1 MEGGHRWKIDVSA
14 AALLFQRAGRFAG
27 NVRWIYLIIVNKEC
41 NDAYNIS
48 HVVNI
53 YMASDGNTIKAV
65 AGTSTRGGI
74 LGKYKTIESARKAFD
89 ILMKRIEVS
98 SREIVYMPTD
108 EEVEREIKAGNKMH
122 SINGKKQ
129 KGHGGS

>member
-1 MEGGHRWKIDVSA
+1 M
-14 AALLFQRAGRFAG
+14 
-27 NVRWIYLIIVNKEC
+27 IIVNKEH

-48 HVVNI
+48 HIVNI

-65 AGTSTRGGI
+65 AGTSTMGGI
-74 LGKYKTIESARKAFD
+74 LGKYKTIESARKAFE

-108 EEVEREIKAGNKMH
+108 DEVEREIKAGNKVH
-122 SINGKKQ
+122 NINGKKQ
-129 KGHGGS
+129 RGHGGS

>member
-1 MEGGHRWKIDVSA
+1 MEGGLTWEIDVSA
-14 AALLFQRAGRFAG
+14 AVLLFQRAGGFAE
-27 NVRWIYLIIVNKEC
+27 NMRWIYLIIVNKER

-48 HVVNI
+48 HIVNI
-53 YMASDGNTIKAV
+53 YMASDVNTIKAV

-74 LGKYKTIESARKAFD
+74 LGKYKTFESARKAFE

-108 EEVEREIKAGNKMH
+108 DEVEREVKAGNKLH
-122 SINGKKQ
+122 GINGKKQ

>member
-1 MEGGHRWKIDVSA
+1 M
-14 AALLFQRAGRFAG
+14 
-27 NVRWIYLIIVNKEC
+27 IVVKKDH

-74 LGKYKTIESARKAFD
+74 LGKYKTFESARKAFE

-108 EEVEREIKAGNKMH
+108 DEVEREIKAGNKIH
-122 SINGKKQ
+122 GISGKKQ

>member
-1 MEGGHRWKIDVSA
+1 MENRCVCCGSVIPD
-14 AALLFQRAGRFAG
+14 GRQ
-27 NVRWIYLIIVNKEC
+27 VCRKCEVDILIIVNKEY

-53 YMASDGNTIKAV
+53 YMSSDGNTIKAV

-74 LGKYKTIESARKAFD
+74 LGKYKTFESARKAFE

-108 EEVEREIKAGNKMH
+108 DEVEREIKAGNKAH

>member
-14 AALLFQRAGRFAG
+14 AVQLFQRVGRFAE
-27 NVRWIYLIIVNKEC
+27 NVRWIYLIIVNKER

-48 HVVNI
+48 HIVNI

-74 LGKYKTIESARKAFD
+74 LGKYKTIELARKAFE

-108 EEVEREIKAGNKMH
+108 DEVEREIKAGNKVH

>member
-1 MEGGHRWKIDVSA
+1 
-14 AALLFQRAGRFAG
+14 
-27 NVRWIYLIIVNKEC
+27 
-41 NDAYNIS
+41 
-48 HVVNI
+48 
-53 YMASDGNTIKAV
+53 MASDGNTIKAV

-74 LGKYKTIESARKAFD
+74 LGKYKTIESARKAFE

>member
-1 MEGGHRWKIDVSA
+1 MENRYVCCGSIIPE
-14 AALLFQRAGRFAG
+14 GRQVCRECEV
-27 NVRWIYLIIVNKEC
+27 NILIIVNKEY

-74 LGKYKTIESARKAFD
+74 LGKYKTFESARKAFE

-108 EEVEREIKAGNKMH
+108 DEVEREIKAGNKMH

>member
-1 MEGGHRWKIDVSA
+1 MEGGYRWKIDVSVVVP
-14 AALLFQRAGRFAG
+14 LFQRASRFAG

>member
-1 MEGGHRWKIDVSA
+1 
-14 AALLFQRAGRFAG
+14 
-27 NVRWIYLIIVNKEC
+27 
-41 NDAYNIS
+41 
-48 HVVNI
+48 
-53 YMASDGNTIKAV
+53 MASDGNTIKAV

-74 LGKYKTIESARKAFD
+74 LGKYKTIESARKAFE

-108 EEVEREIKAGNKMH
+108 EEVEREIKTENKIH